1 MRLDHTMP
9 EILEQLRPLQQRFDA
24 GTMAGGVAAGTK
36 MPLHS
41 PTSMPATPAS
51 AMVGT
56 SGRPLRRKLEAEF
69 RKLMQLADVKE
80 KFKAMATPTVGGS
93 AADFARTIE
102 VETKM
107 WGGVGRL
114 AEVKLE

>member
-1 MRLDHTMP
+1 
-9 EILEQLRPLQQRFDA
+9 
-24 GTMAGGVAAGTK
+24 
-36 MPLHS
+36 
-41 PTSMPATPAS
+41 
-51 AMVGT
+51 
-56 SGRPLRRKLEAEF
+56 
-69 RKLMQLADVKE
+69 
-80 KFKAMATPTVGGS
+80 MATPTDGGS